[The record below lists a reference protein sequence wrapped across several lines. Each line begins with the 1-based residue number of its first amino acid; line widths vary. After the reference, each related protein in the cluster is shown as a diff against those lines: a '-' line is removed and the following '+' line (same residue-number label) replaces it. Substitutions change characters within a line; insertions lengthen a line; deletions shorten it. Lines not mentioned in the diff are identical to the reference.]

1 MWRRES
7 QSRLR
12 ALWRQFPAVLI
23 LGARQVGKTT
33 LARQTFPALPYCDL
47 EEPHLRAL
55 FTDDPTFQIQ
65 QRSRPALII
74 DEAQVV
80 PGVFNSLRG
89 IIDAQHRKNGRFL
102 LLGSAQPSL
111 IRKISE
117 SLAGRVGI
125 LELDPLTAAEA
136 ATGDQARDWRHLWL
150 QGGFP
155 DALRGSFREWWE
167 AYLRTYVERDLPQ
180 LGIPADSLLLR
191 RLLTMVAHVQGGMLN
206 ASQLGNSLDVTYHT
220 VQRYLDVLEQTF
232 IIRRLRP
239 FYRNIGKRLTKAP
252 KIYLR
257 DTGLLHHL
265 LNINSLEEL
274 DQHPA
279 RGASWETFV
288 MEDLLRKEKLRH
300 PHTQFYYWR
309 TAAGAELDLLLDRG
323 SQRLGIEIK
332 AGRGDKIRMARAAEQ
347 IAGDIGA
354 ASVWIIDQAT
364 GTEALRPSVHRR
376 GFAES
381 LHWLPGA

>member
-1 MWRRES
+1 MWRRLA
-7 QSRLR
+7 QTRLR

-65 QRSRPALII
+65 QRARPRLII
-74 DEAQVV
+74 DEAQAV
-80 PGVFNSLRG
+80 PGVFSSLRG
-89 IIDAQHRKNGRFL
+89 IIDEDRRENGRFL

-111 IRKISE
+111 VRQISE
-117 SLAGRVGI
+117 SLAGRIGI

-136 ATGDQARDWRHLWL
+136 ATGDRAADLQQVWL

-180 LGIPADSLLLR
+180 LGIPTDPILLR
-191 RLLTMVAHVQGGMLN
+191 RLLTMVAHIQGGMLN
-206 ASQLGNSLDVTYHT
+206 ASQLGNSLDITYHT
-220 VQRYLDVLEQTF
+220 VQRYLSVLEQTF
-232 IIRRLRP
+232 IVRRLTP
-239 FYRNIGKRLTKAP
+239 YYRNIGKRLTKAP

-274 DQHPA
+274 DHHPM

-288 MEDLLRKEKLRH
+288 LEDLVRREKLRH
-300 PHTQFYYWR
+300 PHTQFHYWR

-323 SQRLGIEIK
+323 SQRIGIEIK
-332 AGRGDKIRMARAAEQ
+332 AGRGDKAAVARAAEQ
-347 IAGDIGA
+347 YAGDAGA
-354 ASVWIIDQAT
+354 SSVWILDQAS
-364 GTEALRPSVHRR
+364 GMEALRPSVHRR
-376 GFAES
+376 SFAKS
-381 LHWLPGA
+381 LKWLPA